1 MLTKITE
8 RNKNMS
14 SRNKTENLL
23 FKNVKSENGFSLVEV
38 IIALVILLVAVL
50 GIFATFTYATIYN
63 GGNSQR
69 SQALSVSQQEIE
81 LLRSAK
87 FTPTFT
93 DPALTGGKKTPK
105 PVTRTTIDG
114 DGGSYVV
121 NITVDDDP
129 FTDGIQIDNA
139 VPKTKTLKEI
149 TITITPQAITGSW
162 VVAYPTT
169 VVFRRVRAN

>member
-1 MLTKITE
+1 MKSKNNMKI
-8 RNKNMS
+8 KH
-14 SRNKTENLL
+14 
-23 FKNVKSENGFSLVEV
+23 KSGNFPIKSKKGESGFSLIEV
-38 IIALVILLVAVL
+38 IIALMVLLIAVL
-50 GIFATFTYATIYN
+50 GIFATFTYATLYN

-149 TITITPQAITGSW
+149 TIEVTPQAKTASW
-162 VVAYPTT
+162 IVAIPTK

>member
-1 MLTKITE
+1 MLTKTTE

-14 SRNKTENLL
+14 SRNKTENLP
-23 FKNVKSENGFSLVEV
+23 FKSEKSENGFSLVEV

-69 SQALSVSQQEIE
+69 SQALSVSQQQIE

-87 FTPTFT
+87 FTPTIM
-93 DPALTGGKKTPK
+93 DPSLEGGIKP
-105 PVTRTTIDG
+105 PVTVTAADG
-114 DGGSYVV
+114 FSYLVEV
-121 NITVDDDP
+121 TVDDDP
-129 FTDGIQIDNA
+129 FTSGLSPRDD
-139 VPKTKTLKEI
+139 TKTLKEI
-149 TITITPQAITGSW
+149 TITVTPQAITGNW
-162 VVAYPTT
+162 VVAYPIN